1 MVTQSLRRGES
12 PRELQAMET
21 ILILFAITGAITWL
35 TILLLPWRP
44 WGTREVLD
52 ASSLPADE
60 DLSDITVLIPARN
73 EADMLQAT
81 LPALNEQ
88 GSGLNIIIVD
98 DQSIDGTSEA
108 ARGAGGAN
116 LHIVRGKAPPA
127 GWSGKLWALEQ
138 GRGHLSTSLVL
149 LLDADIEPLPGII
162 AELRKTMR
170 EKNVHLI
177 SLMAVLR
184 METFWERLLM
194 PAFIYFFKL
203 LYPFRLSNS
212 SSSRV
217 AAAAGGCILLET
229 RVLDEIG
236 GFNSLRG
243 ALIDDCA
250 LAKKVKARGYRTWMG
265 LSHSVRSLR
274 PYNTMRAIWNMV
286 ARTAFTQLRYSK
298 PLLILCTVIML
309 ASFGMPGVGLLLSPL
324 SVKLLSAFCLI
335 SMVLTY
341 LPTLKFY
348 RMSVWWAF
356 AMPLISSLYLAM
368 TWTSA
373 INHWRGQTSQ
383 WKGRAYTRF

>member
-1 MVTQSLRRGES
+1 
-12 PRELQAMET
+12 MET
-21 ILILFAITGAITWL
+21 ILTLLAITGAAIWL

-44 WGTREVLD
+44 WSTREVLEP
-52 ASSLPADE
+52 SSPSADE

-73 EADMLQAT
+73 EADMLQTT

-88 GSGLNIIIVD
+88 GNGLHIIIVD
-98 DQSIDGTSEA
+98 DQSTDGTAEA
-108 ARGAGGAN
+108 ARGAGGEN
-116 LHIVRGKAPPA
+116 LLILPGKSTPS

-138 GRGHLSTSLVL
+138 GRGYLRTSLVL
-149 LLDADIEPLPGII
+149 LLDGDIEPLPGII
-162 AELRKTMR
+162 AELRETMR

-203 LYPFRLSNS
+203 LYPFHLSNS
-212 SSSRV
+212 LSSRV

-250 LAKKVKARGYRTWMG
+250 LAKKVKSRGYKTWMG

-274 PYNTMRAIWNMV
+274 PYNDMRAIWNMV

-298 PLLILCTVIML
+298 LLLLLCTVIML
-309 ASFGMPGVGLLLSPL
+309 ASFGMPGIGLLLSPL
-324 SVKLLSAFCLI
+324 SVKLLSAFCLA

-348 RMSVWWAF
+348 RMSAWWAL
-356 AMPLISSLYLAM
+356 AMPLIGSLYLAM

-383 WKGRAYTRF
+383 WKGRDYTRF

>member
-1 MVTQSLRRGES
+1 MGKFQKLH
-12 PRELQAMET
+12 AMET
-21 ILILFAITGAITWL
+21 IPILFAITGAITWL

-44 WGTREVLD
+44 WATREILD
-52 ASSLPADE
+52 ASSPSADE

-73 EADMLQAT
+73 EADMLQTT

-88 GSGLNIIIVD
+88 GGGLNIIIVD

-116 LHIVRGKAPPA
+116 LHILRGKAPPD

-138 GRGHLSTSLVL
+138 GRSHLSTSLVL
-149 LLDADIEPLPGII
+149 LLDADIKPLPGII

-203 LYPFRLSNS
+203 LYPFHLSNS

-250 LAKKVKARGYRTWMG
+250 LAKKVKSRGYRTWMG

-298 PLLILCTVIML
+298 PLLLLCTVIML
-309 ASFGMPGVGLLLSPL
+309 ASFGMPGIGLLLSPL
-324 SVKLLSAFCLI
+324 SVKLLSAFCLV

-383 WKGRAYTRF
+383 WKGRPYTRL

>member
-1 MVTQSLRRGES
+1 L
-12 PRELQAMET
+12 PI
-21 ILILFAITGAITWL
+21 ILTLFAITGAITWL

-44 WGTREVLD
+44 WSTREVLD
-52 ASSLPADE
+52 ASSPSAEE

-73 EADMLQAT
+73 EADMLRTA

-88 GSGLNIIIVD
+88 GSGLHIIIVD
-98 DQSIDGTSEA
+98 DQSTDGTSEA
-108 ARGAGGAN
+108 ARGAGGEN
-116 LHIVRGKAPPA
+116 LLILPGKPPPS
-127 GWSGKLWALEQ
+127 GWNGKLWALEQ
-138 GRGHLSTSLVL
+138 GRSHLSTSHAL
-149 LLDADIEPLPGII
+149 LLDADIELLPGII
-162 AELRKTMR
+162 AELRKKMR
-170 EKNVHLI
+170 AENVHLI

-203 LYPFRLSNS
+203 LYPFHLSNS
-212 SSSRV
+212 SSSKV

-250 LAKKVKARGYRTWMG
+250 LAKRVKSKGYKTWMG

-274 PYNTMRAIWNMV
+274 PYNDMRAIWNMV
-286 ARTAFTQLRYSK
+286 ARTAFTQLRYSTL
-298 PLLILCTVIML
+298 LLILCTVIML
-309 ASFGMPGVGLLLSPL
+309 ASFGMPGIGLLLSPI
-324 SVKLLSAFCLI
+324 SVKLLSAFCLA

-341 LPTLKFY
+341 LPTLNFY
-348 RMSVWWAF
+348 RMSAWWAL
-356 AMPLISSLYLAM
+356 AMPLIGSLYLAM

-383 WKGRAYTRF
+383 WKGRSYSKRQNSSGS